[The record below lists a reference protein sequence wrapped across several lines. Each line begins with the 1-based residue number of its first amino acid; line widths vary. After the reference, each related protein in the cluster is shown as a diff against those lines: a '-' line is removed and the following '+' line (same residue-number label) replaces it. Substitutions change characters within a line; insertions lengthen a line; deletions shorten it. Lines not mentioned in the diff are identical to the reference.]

1 MSVRPAS
8 GLSTTHF
15 RVSFKAAHTTGFIDG
30 GRDLHRIT
38 AGDGGHG
45 GCLSSTSAVAPPTPA
60 GATVRVTLAPAAH
73 KGWCAGTFR
82 GQAWDVLIPSCPTGK
97 ACPAILPQP
106 RIVGRF
112 TFRVKRG

>member
-1 MSVRPAS
+1 
-8 GLSTTHF
+8 
-15 RVSFKAAHTTGFIDG
+15 
-30 GRDLHRIT
+30 
-38 AGDGGHG
+38 
-45 GCLSSTSAVAPPTPA
+45 
-60 GATVRVTLAPAAH
+60 VTLAPAAH

-82 GQAWDVLIPSCPTGK
+82 GQAWDDVIPSCLTGK